1 MASTIENFI
10 IGVGLEYDKQ
20 GERNALSAI
29 GAVKSKALQLA
40 AVMGTGLGFKALTI
54 DAANNAAALSRFSTA
69 IGVSQRDITA
79 FGSAIQQEG
88 GSLEESI
95 SLLQTFIRLQDDLQK
110 ELRPEL
116 FGELSRI
123 GVDPNLL
130 LDVKNA
136 ENAERAIASVIKGI
150 QGLTPETQRKA
161 LQVIGAESQS
171 LLLTAQKG
179 IQNYEN
185 VVGEALTRLRTDAN
199 FGKEAERFNQEF
211 LKLAES
217 ISSISKEISGELV
230 PAITP
235 AVTAMNEFVSANRE
249 FISSGIENTSK
260 FVADNFKEIAI
271 AIGAIA
277 GYGAFKTGKGLLSLP
292 GKLAGAGRCCPDEGG
307 SISGKNRGKGGVLSK
322 VGKVGGLVGLVAEGA
337 ILGSALIDSAFE
349 SMEKSQLEKASES
362 QFGVFSG
369 EPISEKPSIGAL
381 IPEYIRNPVTYQPSL
396 HNQVNNTIMG
406 RSVASNQDNRP
417 IQVNATLTLDGE
429 VISRQAIKAMQ
440 YDNNKTLSEFETST
454 GG

>member
-20 GERNALSAI
+20 GERSALSAI
-29 GAVKSKALQLA
+29 GAIKSKALQLA
-40 AVMGTGLGFKALTI
+40 AVMGTGLGFKSLTI

-116 FGELSRI
+116 FGDLSRI

-136 ENAERAIASVIKGI
+136 ENAERAIAAVIKGI

-161 LQVIGAESQS
+161 LQVIGAESQA

-185 VVGEALTRLRTDAN
+185 VVGEALTRLRTDAD
-199 FGKEAERFNQEF
+199 FGKDAERFNQEF
-211 LKLAES
+211 LKLTES
-217 ISSISKEISGELV
+217 IGSISREISGELV

-235 AVTAMNEFVSANRE
+235 AITAMNEFVMANRE
-249 FISSGIENTSK
+249 FISSGIENTTK

-292 GKLAGAGRCCPDEGG
+292 GKLADSGRCCPDKGG
-307 SISGKNRGKGGVLSK
+307 SISGKRSGKGGVVSK
-322 VGKVGGLVGLVAEGA
+322 LGKAGGLIGLAAQA
-337 ILGSALIDSAFE
+337 IVISDTLADAAFE
-349 SMEKSQLEKASES
+349 RMEKSQLERAKKS

-369 EPISEKPSIGAL
+369 EPIAQKVPLGMP
-381 IPEYIRNPVTYQPSL
+381 IPEFISRPATYQPYL
-396 HNQVNNTIMG
+396 HNQDNRPIITKSYSN
-406 RSVASNQDNRP
+406 NQDNRP